1 MSKSDYV
8 RFAVGSPGGAQSS
21 VWNLWNNKN
30 KSDLYIAPRLIARQQ
45 KISLHKTGEWHLA
58 FTNDQHLSDR
68 FVSKFQKPA
77 EVIPGLTKAY
87 VVIVPSTEVVTPISF
102 PQHPPAEWYPLP
114 SNDAVTHFTI
124 WLTAPDRYLEGG
136 GTGVRDC
143 LMNTLADGRH
153 VYVTVHDEP
162 LTDAQRTVLEKSR
175 KRLRDVNP
183 NPDSYVRGYLFAQGV
198 DGTRSFI
205 DVFVSDSIA
214 A

>member
-1 MSKSDYV
+1 
-8 RFAVGSPGGAQSS
+8 
-21 VWNLWNNKN
+21 
-30 KSDLYIAPRLIARQQ
+30 
-45 KISLHKTGEWHLA
+45 
-58 FTNDQHLSDR
+58 
-68 FVSKFQKPA
+68 
-77 EVIPGLTKAY
+77 
-87 VVIVPSTEVVTPISF
+87 
-102 PQHPPAEWYPLP
+102 
-114 SNDAVTHFTI
+114 
-124 WLTAPDRYLEGG
+124 
-136 GTGVRDC
+136 
-143 LMNTLADGRH
+143 MNTLADGRH